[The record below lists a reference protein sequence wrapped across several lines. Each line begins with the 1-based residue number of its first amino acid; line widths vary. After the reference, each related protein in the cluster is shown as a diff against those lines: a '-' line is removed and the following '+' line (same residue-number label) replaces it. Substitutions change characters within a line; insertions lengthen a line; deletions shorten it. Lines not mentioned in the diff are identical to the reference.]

1 MSVRE
6 RVLQV
11 IARVAENVEVISN
24 PQIHLYQTGLL
35 DSFATVELMVQ
46 LEEEFGIPFS
56 PADFDP
62 EAWATPEK
70 IVAIVES
77 RV

>member
-11 IARVAENVEVISN
+11 IARVAENDEVISN